1 MISKPLKRYELV
13 RCEVAKIV
21 SGEKLTK
28 IELSSTL
35 AWTGLE
41 RMSEGRSHRINKVLA
56 IGTRVSNVSPER
68 ELRIFKTWDHH
79 EMRYAYPARSP
90 MDEDR
95 SWDY

>member
-1 MISKPLKRYELV
+1 
-13 RCEVAKIV
+13 
-21 SGEKLTK
+21 
-28 IELSSTL
+28 
-35 AWTGLE
+35 
-41 RMSEGRSHRINKVLA
+41 MSEGRSHRINKVLA